1 MGTPM
6 IRTLVV
12 YATRYGSTEEVA
24 SKMAMV
30 LGPSKCVSCQEFSD
44 EYRDFEMVLLG
55 APIYS
60 GKLLPEM
67 EGFLKRNEEWLRSRH
82 LAVFCVGLDGDNTAH
97 VLSPLVRRFAEEVVW
112 SSQFGGRLD
121 IGGVK
126 EDDRQV
132 ARELLRR
139 LEMPPPGRD
148 LVHWVEVMR
157 AAMEIKHARD
167 LLDSDMDENSRRQ
180 AVEGYLRARNTCVLA
195 TRSELGVRAT
205 PLEYHYRDGS
215 LFIIT
220 EGGEKMAHMVLD
232 PDVSVVVNDHYRG
245 RDTLFGLQMRGR
257 ATIITKRSPDYDCA
271 MRDGGFDPARIR
283 KLPLDMNMIKV
294 ELIDAELLSA
304 ALKKAGKTIR
314 QRVRFLGSL

>member
-1 MGTPM
+1 M

-12 YATRYGSTEEVA
+12 YATRYGSTEEIA
-24 SKMAMV
+24 TKMAMV

-44 EYRDFEMVLLG
+44 DNKDFEMVLLG

-67 EGFLKRNEEWLRSRH
+67 EEFLKRNDKWLRGRH
-82 LAVFCVGLDGDNTAH
+82 LAVFCVGLDGDNTAN
-97 VLSPLVRRFAEEVVW
+97 VLSPIVRKFAEEMIW

-121 IGGVK
+121 IGDVV
-126 EDDRQV
+126 EADRRGS
-132 ARELLRR
+132 RELLQR
-139 LEMPPPGRD
+139 LDMPSPGRD
-148 LVHWVEVMR
+148 LVNWAEVMR

-195 TRSELGVRAT
+195 TCSELGVRAT
-205 PLEYHYRDGS
+205 PLEYHYRDGAMY
-215 LFIIT
+215 IIT
-220 EGGEKMAHMVLD
+220 EGGEKMAHLILE
-232 PDVSVVVNDHYRG
+232 PNVSVVVNDHYRG

-257 ATIITKRSPDYDCA
+257 AKIITKRSPDYDCA
-271 MRDGGFDPARIR
+271 LQEGGFSPAKIR

-304 ALKKAGKTIR
+304 ALLKAGKTIR